1 MVEKKKNSNIEG
13 KDYKA
18 AFDAIAAKSV
28 FEVTDLDTKA
38 VALLDELQ
46 KSGRAEE
53 AATYLFQAIGGLERE
68 RVKNWRAYT
77 YTLLRGFDEK
87 AYNAMKETVGG
98 RRPRG
103 PREKT
108 EKGEEGERKPG
119 SGKKKGPL
127 APFTFSAVA
136 VEFVPGAAWGGA
148 ERPSDQRVLP
158 AKDGE
163 EEGTDADAAKK
174 DGDAPSPDATKD
186 EAKA

>member
-1 MVEKKKNSNIEG
+1 MVEKKKNSNIED
-13 KDYKA
+13 KEYKA

-46 KSGRAEE
+46 KSGRADE
-53 AATYLFQAIGGLERE
+53 AATYLFQAVGGLERD

-87 AYNAMKETVGG
+87 AYNAMKESVGG

-108 EKGEEGERKPG
+108 DKSEDKSG
-119 SGKKKGPL
+119 SKKKGPL
-127 APFTFSAVA
+127 APFSFSPVA
-136 VEFVPGAAWGGA
+136 CEFVPGKEWGGS
-148 ERPSDQRVLP
+148 ERPADQRVV
-158 AKDGE
+158 AAQDGDGGDE
-163 EEGTDADAAKK
+163 KK
-174 DGDAPSPDATKD
+174 QGDAPSDAKKE